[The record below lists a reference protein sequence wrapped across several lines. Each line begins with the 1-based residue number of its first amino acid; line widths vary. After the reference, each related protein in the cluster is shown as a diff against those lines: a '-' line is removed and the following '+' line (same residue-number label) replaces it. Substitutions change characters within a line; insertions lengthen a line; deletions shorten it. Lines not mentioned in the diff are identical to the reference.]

1 MPAKFTASLTSLHQ
15 LNIRCMQVGPKEFVK
30 AILRHRSDK
39 NPVQRCLDTAANE
52 VLAFRNDAYDT
63 SEWSTEDK
71 GELLN
76 MALGAV
82 HMQCIDAGV
91 CYAQTGHQVTL
102 DFVMLPCDVM
112 WCSSGLH
119 LLMDTCCLVASAVW
133 LMVMQHL

>member
-1 MPAKFTASLTSLHQ
+1 MAAKSSASLASLPQ
-15 LNIRCMQVGPKEFVK
+15 LNICCMQVGPKEFVK

-52 VLAFRNDAYDT
+52 VLAFRKDAYDN

-91 CYAQTGHQVTL
+91 CYAQTGHQVI
-102 DFVMLPCDVM
+102 
-112 WCSSGLH
+112 
-119 LLMDTCCLVASAVW
+119 LVFHVA
-133 LMVMQHL
+133 L